1 MKIWLFFRL
10 FERNEEVADLTL
22 IEPLRLTKVSL
33 ARIQANLT
41 LGQIMTI
48 TNENC
53 VVGIEYEVKEA
64 GTTEIVDSNKGGQP
78 LEFIIG
84 KGQIIPGLENALV
97 GMTQG
102 ESSDVLV
109 KAVEAYG
116 EVNPEAVQTLP
127 IEQFEGVDLTEGM
140 TLYGQG
146 EDGHTV
152 QVTVKSFDDKEVQ
165 VDFNHPLAGKDLM
178 FSVTVLSAREATAD
192 EASSGVVGG
201 EQHGGGSCGS
211 GCGCH

>member
-1 MKIWLFFRL
+1 MI
-10 FERNEEVADLTL
+10 
-22 IEPLRLTKVSL
+22 
-33 ARIQANLT
+33 
-41 LGQIMTI
+41 I

-64 GTTEIVDSNKGGQP
+64 GTTAVVDSNKGGAP

-97 GMTQG
+97 GMAKG
-102 ESSDVLV
+102 ESGDIMVSATD
-109 KAVEAYG
+109 AYG
-116 EVNPEAVQTLP
+116 DVNPEALQTLP
-127 IEQFEGVDLTEGM
+127 RDQFEGVDLAEGM

-146 EDGHTV
+146 EDGQTV
-152 QVTVKSFDDKEVQ
+152 QVTVKTFDDKEVN

-178 FSVTVLSAREATAD
+178 FSVTVLTAREATAD
-192 EASSGVVGG
+192 EVSSGVVGG
-201 EQHGGGSCGS
+201 ASASGGSCGT

>member
-1 MKIWLFFRL
+1 
-10 FERNEEVADLTL
+10 
-22 IEPLRLTKVSL
+22 
-33 ARIQANLT
+33 
-41 LGQIMTI
+41 MTI

-64 GTTEIVDSNKGGQP
+64 GTIQVVDSNKGAEP

-97 GMTQG
+97 GMAKG
-102 ESSDVLV
+102 ESGDIMVSAAD
-109 KAVEAYG
+109 AYG
-116 EVNPEAVQTLP
+116 DVNPEAMQTLP
-127 IEQFEGVDLTEGM
+127 IDQFAGVDLVEGM

-146 EDGHTV
+146 EDGQSV
-152 QVTVKSFDDKEVQ
+152 QVIVRSFDDKEVN

-192 EASSGVVGG
+192 EITSGQVGG
-201 EQHGGGSCGS
+201 PATSGGSCGT

>member
-1 MKIWLFFRL
+1 
-10 FERNEEVADLTL
+10 
-22 IEPLRLTKVSL
+22 
-33 ARIQANLT
+33 
-41 LGQIMTI
+41 MTI

-53 VVGIEYEVKEA
+53 VVGIEYEVKQA
-64 GTTEIVDSNKGGQP
+64 GTTDVVDSNKGGTP

-97 GMTQG
+97 GMSQG
-102 ESSDVLV
+102 ESGDIMVSAAD
-109 KAVEAYG
+109 AYG
-116 EVNPEAVQTLP
+116 DVNPEAIQTLP
-127 IEQFEGVDLTEGM
+127 IEQFEGVDLVEGM

-146 EDGHTV
+146 QDGQTV
-152 QVTVKSFDDKEVQ
+152 QVIVKSFDDKEVN

-192 EASSGVVGG
+192 EVASGVVGG
-201 EQHGGGSCGS
+201 AKASGGSCGS